1 MELRPLIRIVRD
13 FPKPG
18 IGFRDITTLI
28 RDGKALDETASL
40 LADRFRDRKPDL
52 VLGAES
58 RGFIIGVAVALKLG
72 AGFIPA
78 RKPGKL
84 PAATLRAEY
93 ELEYG
98 TDALEIHADAIGP
111 GEKVLLIDDLLA
123 TGGTAKAC
131 AEMIEEAGGEL
142 VGCGFLIEL
151 TFLNGA
157 AKLDKYDVFS
167 LIRDDTE

>member
-1 MELRPLIRIVRD
+1 MELRPLVRIVRD

-28 RDGKALDETASL
+28 RDGKALDEAASR
-40 LADRFRDRKPDL
+40 LAGHFRARKPDL

-58 RGFIIGVAVALKLG
+58 RGFIMGVAVALKLG
-72 AGFIPA
+72 VGFVPA
-78 RKPGKL
+78 RKPRKL
-84 PAATLRAEY
+84 PAETLRAEY

-98 TDALEIHADAIGP
+98 TDALEIHADAIRP
-111 GEKVLLIDDLLA
+111 GQKVLLIDDLLA

-131 AEMIEEAGGEL
+131 AEMIEKAGGEV

-157 AKLDKYDVFS
+157 VKLGKYDVFS
-167 LIRDDTE
+167 LIRDDKE